1 MRTMKARTCV
11 LAAVLLFSVQAVFS
25 QSLDDVKK
33 NLYYEHFV
41 TAKQNLQK
49 IVSSKA
55 SAEAY
60 YYLGLADMGL
70 DDLDAAKGDFQKA
83 LQTDANSPLAYV
95 GQGRIA
101 IAADK
106 NYAAAK
112 QAFQKA
118 WDLSEGRDFDVLRAI
133 LNATA
138 LSPKADGQFALDLVT
153 QFKDNRKNR
162 KYEFTAQD
170 YTALGNVYANLSEG
184 GGKAATNYET
194 AETTDPKY
202 ARAFYEEGNLWD
214 RAKQDSLAIKYWGD
228 AAAADPN
235 FGPALFQMF
244 TYYRYRDLNK
254 AKENLDKYMALSDDK
269 TNAQVYLVDVLYLQK
284 NYQQAIDQANQLMG
298 QSINP
303 ATKTR
308 LYKLIAVSQ
317 LAQGD
322 SLGAKKNMDTYF
334 QNQDTDKI
342 LPFDYKTYA
351 DIMGKLQE
359 DSLQLVYLNKFVNSD
374 TSTNIPFIRKE
385 AYDLREQGNFKAADL
400 WFNKLFEKADT
411 SQLNM
416 ADYYYRAFSKYGA
429 ALKGL
434 GSYDSSVDEWK
445 KFIAKYPDQS
455 SGYYWLA
462 QSLKQQDTAY
472 KGLAID
478 AYNQYL
484 SKLKPDELKDKTD
497 ILKVIYSYMAG
508 SYYTQGDNAKALEY
522 VDKLITIDPHS
533 PVAANVYAN
542 MAYKSAQAKDLEQ
555 ATTLANKALEID
567 PNNQM
572 APQVISYVKQM
583 KEYNEKM
590 QKYNEAKK
598 KSGN

>member
-1 MRTMKARTCV
+1 MRTMKARTCL
-11 LAAVLLFSVQAVFS
+11 LAAMLLLSAQAVFS

-33 NLYYEHFV
+33 DLYYEHFI

-49 IVSSKA
+49 IISSKP
-55 SAEAY
+55 SADAY
-60 YYLGLADMGL
+60 YYLGVADMGL
-70 DDLDAAKGDFQKA
+70 DDLDAAKADFQKA
-83 LQTDANSPLAYV
+83 LQTDGNSPLAYV
-95 GQGRIA
+95 GQGRIS

-106 NYAAAK
+106 NFAAAK

-133 LNATA
+133 LEATA
-138 LSPKADGQFALDLVT
+138 LSPKTDAQFALDLVK
-153 QFKDNRKNR
+153 QFQDNRKNR
-162 KYEFTAQD
+162 KYELTAAD
-170 YTALGNVYANLSEG
+170 YTAIGNVYANLPDG
-184 GGKAATNYET
+184 GGPAATKYET

-214 RAKQDSLAIKYWGD
+214 RAKQDSLAIKYWSS
-228 AAAADPN
+228 AFNADPN
-235 FGPALFQMF
+235 YGPALYQMF
-244 TYYRYRDLNK
+244 TYYRYRDLDK
-254 AKENLDKYMALSDDK
+254 AKSYLDKYMALTDDP
-269 TNAQVYLVDVLYLQK
+269 TNAKINLVDVLYLQK

-298 QSINP
+298 ENINKV
-303 ATKTR
+303 TKTR

-334 QNQDTDKI
+334 QSQDTDKI

-351 DIMGKLQE
+351 DIMGKLGDE
-359 DSLQLVYLNKFVNSD
+359 PAQLEYLNKFVNSD

-411 SQLNM
+411 AQLTM
-416 ADYYYRAFSKYGA
+416 SDYYYRAFSKYGA

-434 GSYDSSVDEWK
+434 GSYDSSVAEWK
-445 KFIAKYPDQS
+445 NFIARFPDQP
-455 SGYYWLA
+455 SGYYYIA
-462 QSLKQQDTAY
+462 QSLKAQDTGYTGA
-472 KGLAID
+472 AID

-484 SKLKPDELKDKTD
+484 SKLKPEDMKDKGE
-497 ILKVIYSYMAG
+497 ILKVIYSYIAG
-508 SYYTQGDNAKALEY
+508 CYYTQGDNDKALQY
-522 VDKLITIDPHS
+522 TDKLMELEPHS
-533 PVAANVYAN
+533 PVAANIYAN
-542 MAYKSAQAKDLEQ
+542 LAFKSAEAKDLDK
-555 ATTLANKALEID
+555 ATTMANKALEID

-572 APQVISYVKQM
+572 APKVIDYVKKM
-583 KEYNEKM
+583 KDYNEKM
-590 QKYNEAKK
+590 RKYNESKK